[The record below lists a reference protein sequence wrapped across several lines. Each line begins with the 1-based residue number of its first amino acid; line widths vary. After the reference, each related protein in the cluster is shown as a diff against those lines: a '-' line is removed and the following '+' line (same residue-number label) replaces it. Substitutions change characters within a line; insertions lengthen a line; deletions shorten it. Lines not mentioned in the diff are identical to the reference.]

1 MYEYIDYTNPAS
13 PVNKYLSWF
22 YTYST
27 ENTPLRLVLHHQQ
40 VQMPTAITAWNGLLM
55 PVLR

>member
-40 VQMPTAITAWNGLLM
+40 VQMPTAITA
-55 PVLR
+55 